1 MAVFK
6 EGFDYPYQE
15 GKLLLGYRHAAD
27 GLNYPIGVSTERH
40 AITIGGARS
49 GKGAGVILPNLKLWP
64 ESILVIDPKGEA
76 AAATAA
82 LRQDK
87 GIRSYVVDPFQSP
100 NVPADLRACFNPLG
114 DLNPKS
120 PTIKEE
126 IEAITD
132 GMVIRADPKSAHW
145 DNGAASIISGLIA
158 YVVMLAPPEERN
170 LLTVRAILRNRNRF
184 NDAME
189 AMQDMAGCGGLAES
203 GASAAYSEES
213 KYFVSNARLNTEWL
227 DSEAIASA
235 LGASTFSLSDL
246 KFSKASV
253 YLVLPANRIAAHG
266 RFLRLFVRCA
276 IETMAQPLPNGSLKG
291 TRCLFLLDE
300 FYTLGRIDE
309 IAKAAGLMPGYGVHL
324 WPFLQDLGQLQ
335 ELYGREGA
343 ETFFG
348 NADVHQFFGN
358 MDGLTLEYVSRR
370 LGNNTM
376 DDVGLPNFTLEEY
389 KADLEKWDYID
400 FDGEL
405 KSHSDLRRIEMDRYQ
420 EKMRDYDTTVS
431 RVLGKPRIPPEMVA
445 DLVRK
450 DDTHPLAQ
458 TQIVFVSGMKAL
470 SLNLMPYWAME
481 KPESKIAWGTR
492 YEPPPPPPPVEQ
504 PNELSRRERIPPE
517 RNLQNKYRKQNR
529 DKFLFMMTLALI
541 TTGVCLYLG
550 FGLILSLMMGFAGFW
565 IASIFAPD

>member
-27 GLNYPIGVSTERH
+27 GLNYPVGVSTERH

-64 ESILVIDPKGEA
+64 ESVLVIDPKGEA

-158 YVVMLAPPEERN
+158 YVVMLAPPNERN

-227 DSEAIASA
+227 DSEAMASA
-235 LGASTFSLSDL
+235 LAASTFSLSDL

-276 IETMAQPLPNGSLKG
+276 IEAMAQPLPDGSLKG

-376 DDVGLPNFTLEEY
+376 DDMPLKQSNMPKFIEEMNE
-389 KADLEKWDYID
+389 L
-400 FDGEL
+400 DGEL
-405 KSHSDLRRIEMDRYQ
+405 IGYEAASLHRKHLVREYERADV
-420 EKMRDYDTTVS
+420 DYETNVS
-431 RVLGKPRIPPEMVA
+431 RSLGKPRVPPEMVA

-470 SLNLMPYWAME
+470 SLCLMPYWAME
-481 KPESKIAWGTR
+481 KSESKIAWGKR
-492 YEPPPPPPPVEQ
+492 YSPPTLLNEQQESPKAERSWSEQIKEAKKRKERGWMLWVFPVW
-504 PNELSRRERIPPE
+504 
-517 RNLQNKYRKQNR
+517 
-529 DKFLFMMTLALI
+529 
-541 TTGVCLYLG
+541 
-550 FGLILSLMMGFAGFW
+550 FAGGALYFCGGLTVTIT
-565 IASIFAPD
+565 IAVIGYVFAHMLLSD